1 MDAFTRLHKLAPRN
15 LASNTAAMS
24 AASRQ
29 SRVAAGL
36 ARNTTGSLCGIETAI
51 GKLEGE
57 GVKPVKP
64 GQATATKAPAGAK
77 SGSHA
82 GIYAGVAGAAAGAP
96 VGALSL

>member
-1 MDAFTRLHKLAPRN
+1 M
-15 LASNTAAMS
+15 
-24 AASRQ
+24 
-29 SRVAAGL
+29 
-36 ARNTTGSLCGIETAI
+36 ETAI

-82 GIYAGVAGAAAGAP
+82 GIYAGVAVAAAGGSAAA
-96 VGALSL
+96 VALSNKKSTSP